1 MEEQT
6 DMSLIS
12 LNDMMKHAK
21 AESYAVGYFETWDL
35 RSMISVLRAA
45 ESVASPVIVGFSG
58 IYLPRF
64 LDEEIRW
71 FASYAQ
77 AGRAAAEAARIPV
90 SYIFN
95 ESYFINWVEASM
107 DYGFNIVMFSDEG
120 LTQDERTEKIAMLVE
135 KAHGR
140 GIAVEA
146 EMGEPP
152 DAPHARG
159 SDFSSTDPDEAE
171 EFVRKTNV
179 DALGIVAGNRHSEHE
194 QHFELDIGLIERI
207 DARAG
212 VPLVLH
218 AGSSVDER
226 SMKEAVRAGIR
237 KVNIGRAVKKA
248 TFHSVQDRSS
258 KTGMDYPG
266 YEILGAGGPVDL
278 FGGIDEAIGDEVKR
292 LMELFGSTGKAV

>member
-1 MEEQT
+1 MP
-6 DMSLIS
+6 LIS
-12 LNDMMKHAK
+12 FNDMMEQAK

-35 RSMISVLRAA
+35 KSLIAVLRAA
-45 ESVASPVIVGFSG
+45 ESAASPVIVGFSG

-64 LDEEIRW
+64 LGEELRW

-77 AGRAAAEAARIPV
+77 AGRAAAEAAQVPV

-95 ESYFINWVEASM
+95 ESYFLDWVDASM
-107 DYGFNIVMFSDEG
+107 DHGFNVVMFSDEG
-120 LTQDERTEKIAMLVE
+120 LSHSERVAKIEALAA

-159 SDFSSTDPDEAE
+159 SDFSMTDPDEAE
-171 EFVRKTNV
+171 EFVRKTSI
-179 DALGIVAGNRHSEHE
+179 DALGIVVGNRHSDHGEGV
-194 QHFELDIGLIERI
+194 ELDIGLIESI
-207 DARAG
+207 DAKVG

-218 AGSSVDER
+218 AGSNVDEQ
-226 SMKEAVRAGIR
+226 SMREAVRAGIR

-248 TFHSVQDRSS
+248 AFHSVQERSS
-258 KTGMDYPG
+258 HIGSEYPG
-266 YEILGAGGPVDL
+266 YEVLGAGGPIDL
-278 FGGIDEAIGDEVKR
+278 FGGIDEAIGDAVRK
-292 LMELFGSTGKAV
+292 LMDLFGSSGRV